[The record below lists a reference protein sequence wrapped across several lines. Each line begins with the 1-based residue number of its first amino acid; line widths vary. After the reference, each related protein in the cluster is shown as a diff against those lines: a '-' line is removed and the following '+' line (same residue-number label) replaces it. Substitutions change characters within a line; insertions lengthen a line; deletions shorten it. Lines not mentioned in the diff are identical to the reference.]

1 MALARWLYVLAQ
13 DCLVGKLGEGCLE
26 NASKEALGRAQSFV
40 IVMEKHN
47 VCKPLGLPGCRND
60 SVVMM
65 SSFGELH
72 FSFRSSEVKW
82 KQQCDPYRSHTLQ
95 IPRQNFLYE
104 AKFLIAQHYVSLKEN
119 EVPGTSIDVFKNKY
133 PKSNFVRYVPSKI
146 KKTKT
151 PDVVQEHKAVLRSIC
166 FPQILPQEGHFKKPS
181 VFNIKE
187 RYPTVNLFT
196 KVNLLLP
203 PISCDSALQIC
214 IAFFPTI
221 STPSR
226 KRENRNT
233 PADPDGFV
241 CFNHAFYRSR
251 TSFSINGKPIA
262 LSMAF
267 SSCSPSLCYSGFHL
281 IFFEG
286 DQQFKLSKIITDIIP
301 VSKKMEKEKQL
312 YPGKPRALG
321 SSHALAAY
329 PSVLLQRVTSTEG
342 TQRETGGCITWAN
355 VNYDPAIYASCSRW
369 NGKHATSVCRKRVG
383 EYPDSVQVPD
393 TLMEDCAASSSL
405 HIIKEILLHEAKCS
419 GPVPDK
425 MHTNSFYRWSP
436 YGKVLCKVISDSV
449 PNPVIGILLCHLYTL
464 HSGKRVVYDWRGIMS
479 ARSFH
484 LHEDQKLSQSS
495 EIFRDY
501 CMRVLRRKKLQPI
514 QPEQK
519 PDRYIVYI
527 KAAKLDSKVKRIG
540 PHLDIF
546 QVFGGNNKPLM
557 TKKVVKMIV
566 HTQAAVRGWLER
578 KRFERV
584 STKALYHGRDLRS
597 VMEMYRRLIYRVRH
611 QLGLWKTRQVMN
623 LAELEEWMDRKKFYE
638 TMFAKR
644 EDWKGLQKSEL
655 LKYFNECG
663 HFPTQKQIDDYWE
676 RFHNYKPRKH
686 SEIIQKSQVIEML
699 FTLYPPLG
707 AHVRQ
712 NVQLKSTWLRPIVDG
727 EEGYKYIVS
736 GHPILKR
743 ANIRVVGKLVAK
755 SIRERKLK
763 Q

>member
-1 MALARWLYVLAQ
+1 MA
-13 DCLVGKLGEGCLE
+13 
-26 NASKEALGRAQSFV
+26 
-40 IVMEKHN
+40 
-47 VCKPLGLPGCRND
+47 
-60 SVVMM
+60 VVQA
-65 SSFGELH
+65 
-72 FSFRSSEVKW
+72 VPPKN
-82 KQQCDPYRSHTLQ
+82 KCHTLQ

-133 PKSNFVRYVPSKI
+133 PKSHFVRYVPSKI

-166 FPQILPQEGHFKKPS
+166 FPQILPPEGHFKKPS

-196 KVNLLLP
+196 KEQV
-203 PISCDSALQIC
+203 
-214 IAFFPTI
+214 
-221 STPSR
+221 
-226 KRENRNT
+226 
-233 PADPDGFV
+233 
-241 CFNHAFYRSR
+241 
-251 TSFSINGKPIA
+251 
-262 LSMAF
+262 
-267 SSCSPSLCYSGFHL
+267 
-281 IFFEG
+281 
-286 DQQFKLSKIITDIIP
+286 KLSKIITDIIP

-321 SSHALAAY
+321 SSHAIAAY

-342 TQRETGGCITWAN
+342 TQRET
-355 VNYDPAIYASCSRW
+355 
-369 NGKHATSVCRKRVG
+369 
-383 EYPDSVQVPD
+383 E
-393 TLMEDCAASSSL
+393 
-405 HIIKEILLHEAKCS
+405 
-419 GPVPDK
+419 
-425 MHTNSFYRWSP
+425 
-436 YGKVLCKVISDSV
+436 
-449 PNPVIGILLCHLYTL
+449 
-464 HSGKRVVYDWRGIMS
+464 RVVHDWRGVMS
-479 ARSFH
+479 VRSFH
-484 LHEDQKLSQSS
+484 LHEDQKLAVSS

-501 CMRVLRRKKLQPI
+501 CM
-514 QPEQK
+514 
-519 PDRYIVYI
+519 
-527 KAAKLDSKVKRIG
+527 
-540 PHLDIF
+540 
-546 QVFGGNNKPLM
+546 
-557 TKKVVKMIV
+557 
-566 HTQAAVRGWLER
+566 
-578 KRFERV
+578 
-584 STKALYHGRDLRS
+584 ALYHGRDLRS
-597 VMEMYRRLIYRVRH
+597 VMDMYRRLIYRVRH
-611 QLGLWKTRQVMN
+611 RLGLWKTRQVMN
-623 LAELEEWMDRKKFYE
+623 LIELEEWMDRKKFYE

-676 RFHNYKPRKH
+676 QFIKDKSRKH

-763 Q
+763 QQY

>member
-1 MALARWLYVLAQ
+1 MA
-13 DCLVGKLGEGCLE
+13 
-26 NASKEALGRAQSFV
+26 
-40 IVMEKHN
+40 
-47 VCKPLGLPGCRND
+47 
-60 SVVMM
+60 VVQA
-65 SSFGELH
+65 
-72 FSFRSSEVKW
+72 VPPKN
-82 KQQCDPYRSHTLQ
+82 KCHTLQ

-133 PKSNFVRYVPSKI
+133 PKSHFVRYVPSKI

-166 FPQILPQEGHFKKPS
+166 FPQILPPEGHFKKPS

-196 KVNLLLP
+196 KEQV
-203 PISCDSALQIC
+203 
-214 IAFFPTI
+214 
-221 STPSR
+221 
-226 KRENRNT
+226 
-233 PADPDGFV
+233 
-241 CFNHAFYRSR
+241 
-251 TSFSINGKPIA
+251 
-262 LSMAF
+262 
-267 SSCSPSLCYSGFHL
+267 
-281 IFFEG
+281 
-286 DQQFKLSKIITDIIP
+286 KLSKIITDIIP

-321 SSHALAAY
+321 SSHAIAAY

-342 TQRETGGCITWAN
+342 TQRET
-355 VNYDPAIYASCSRW
+355 
-369 NGKHATSVCRKRVG
+369 
-383 EYPDSVQVPD
+383 E
-393 TLMEDCAASSSL
+393 
-405 HIIKEILLHEAKCS
+405 
-419 GPVPDK
+419 
-425 MHTNSFYRWSP
+425 
-436 YGKVLCKVISDSV
+436 
-449 PNPVIGILLCHLYTL
+449 
-464 HSGKRVVYDWRGIMS
+464 RVVHDWRGVMS
-479 ARSFH
+479 VRSFH
-484 LHEDQKLSQSS
+484 LHEDQKLAVSS

-501 CMRVLRRKKLQPI
+501 CMRALRRKKLQPI
-514 QPEQK
+514 QPEPK
-519 PDRYIVYI
+519 PDRL
-527 KAAKLDSKVKRIG
+527 KTLAKSSDKLDSKVKRIG
-540 PHLDIF
+540 PHIDIF
-546 QVFGGNNKPLM
+546 QVFGGNNKSLM

-566 HTQAAVRGWLER
+566 HTQAVVRGWLER
-578 KRFERV
+578 KRLERV

-597 VMEMYRRLIYRVRH
+597 VMDMYRRLIYRVRH
-611 QLGLWKTRQVMN
+611 RLGLWKTRQVMN
-623 LAELEEWMDRKKFYE
+623 LIELEEWMDRKKFYE

-676 RFHNYKPRKH
+676 QFIKDKSRKH

-763 Q
+763 QQY

>member
-1 MALARWLYVLAQ
+1 
-13 DCLVGKLGEGCLE
+13 
-26 NASKEALGRAQSFV
+26 
-40 IVMEKHN
+40 MEKHS
-47 VCKPLGLPGCRND
+47 VCEPSGLPGCRKD

-65 SSFGELH
+65 SLFGELH

-82 KQQCDPYRSHTLQ
+82 KQRCDPYRSRTLQ

-104 AKFLIAQHYVSLKEN
+104 AKFLIARHYMSLKEN

-133 PKSNFVRYVPSKI
+133 PKSHFVRYVPSKI

-166 FPQILPQEGHFKKPS
+166 FPQILPPEGHFKKPS

-196 KVNLLLP
+196 KDSRARSVDNGFTWNKDLFLPFLP
-203 PISCDSALQIC
+203 PSDSVTVSPLPLLAAMVQGSQKVVAGKEWIC

-226 KRENRNT
+226 KRENRNI
-233 PADPDGFV
+233 PADPEGFV
-241 CFNHAFYRSR
+241 CFNHAFYRSL

-262 LSMAF
+262 LFMAF
-267 SSCSPSLCYSGFHL
+267 SSCSPSLCYSGFHYMH
-281 IFFEG
+281 E
-286 DQQFKLSKIITDIIP
+286 QVKLSKIITDIIP
-301 VSKKMEKEKQL
+301 VSKKMEEEKQL

-321 SSHALAAY
+321 SSHAIAAY

-342 TQRETGGCITWAN
+342 TQRET
-355 VNYDPAIYASCSRW
+355 
-369 NGKHATSVCRKRVG
+369 
-383 EYPDSVQVPD
+383 E
-393 TLMEDCAASSSL
+393 
-405 HIIKEILLHEAKCS
+405 
-419 GPVPDK
+419 
-425 MHTNSFYRWSP
+425 
-436 YGKVLCKVISDSV
+436 
-449 PNPVIGILLCHLYTL
+449 
-464 HSGKRVVYDWRGIMS
+464 RVVYDWRGIMS
-479 ARSFH
+479 ARFFH
-484 LHEDQKLSQSS
+484 LHEDQKLSESS

-501 CMRVLRRKKLQPI
+501 CMRALRRKKLQPI
-514 QPEQK
+514 KPEPK
-519 PDRYIVYI
+519 PDRYIVYM

-546 QVFGGNNKPLM
+546 QVFGGNNKQLI

-566 HTQAAVRGWLER
+566 HTQATVRGWLER
-578 KRFERV
+578 KRLERI

-597 VMEMYRRLIYRVRH
+597 VMDMYRRLIYRVRH
-611 QLGLWKTRQVMN
+611 HLGLWKTRQVMN
-623 LAELEEWMDRKKFYE
+623 LTELEEWMDRKKFYE

-707 AHVRQ
+707 AHVHQ
-712 NVQLKSTWLRPIVDG
+712 NLQLKSTWLRPIVDG

-763 Q
+763 QC